1 MTAGD
6 THKRTRASCVVRL
19 ERVQAPY
26 AWVLLGIAVLYLTSM
41 RSVWGAAIALACV
54 LAPAFGPRARGAPAL
69 SRQTCWVAVSFMAL
83 GALAQL
89 RPLTPL
95 AWDEFVWVSKAQI
108 EARGGFGA
116 LTAAA
121 LEPGHEV
128 FPAGYPLLWSLLPGW
143 LSPSPQLLPLT
154 VAFGIGKWLC
164 FGAFGLTLAASGLWQ
179 PHPRTRWTV
188 LACGALGLA
197 FAAPLFLVHARLV
210 YADAPV
216 GLLAAALALS
226 LLARGQ
232 EGSRLPFFV
241 PAALAIVLCGFK
253 DEGTGHV
260 VAVTCAA
267 WMFGPRGLRGPA
279 LSALGASL
287 ATFATWR
294 VALAQ
299 RGLSNADH
307 SLGHFTPSAAF
318 PLARTFIAEALDPLS
333 WGLLW
338 PLTAAAAALLLVVPH
353 FGSPD
358 PANLQRRQARF
369 LAAAWCLQVGVLLGA
384 LLVGPERV
392 RLFAWNGTLLN
403 RLLVQVTPTA
413 ALVLVSFVNLYRLQ
427 HEAAGQ
433 KASPSSPS
441 SSPTSR

>member
-1 MTAGD
+1 
-6 THKRTRASCVVRL
+6 
-19 ERVQAPY
+19 
-26 AWVLLGIAVLYLTSM
+26 
-41 RSVWGAAIALACV
+41 
-54 LAPAFGPRARGAPAL
+54 
-69 SRQTCWVAVSFMAL
+69 
-83 GALAQL
+83 
-89 RPLTPL
+89 LTPL
-95 AWDEFVWVSKAQI
+95 AWDEFVWLSKAQI

-154 VAFGIGKWLC
+154 IAFGVGKWLC
-164 FGAFGLTLAASGLWQ
+164 FGAFGLTLAASGLWP
-179 PHPRTRWTV
+179 PHPRTRWTA

-232 EGSRLPFFV
+232 EGSRLPFFT
-241 PAALAIVLCGFK
+241 PAALAIVLSGFK

-260 VAVTCAA
+260 VAVACAA
-267 WMFGPRGLRGPA
+267 WAFGPRGLRGPA
-279 LSALGASL
+279 LSAVGASL

-294 VALAQ
+294 VLLAQ
-299 RGLSNADH
+299 QGLSNADH
-307 SLGHFTPSAAF
+307 SLGRLTLKALF
-318 PLARTFIAEALDPLS
+318 PLTNTFVAEALDPLS
-333 WGLLW
+333 WGILW
-338 PLTAAAAALLLVVPH
+338 PLTAAAAALLLVVPR

-358 PANLQRRQARF
+358 LANPQSRPARF

-427 HEAAGQ
+427 YEAAGQ
-433 KASPSSPS
+433 KASPSPPS
-441 SSPTSR
+441 SGPSNR